1 MIRTEPPVFKG
12 FSAFTRSKVLK
23 NRLKVLTFVGSPL
36 LTGGFILF
44 LKDFTNL
51 YIIRILRMLS
61 YLKSLDNKGFQ
72 AFSQL
77 KPNIIFYVFTILNF
91 ELYSVGNPLLTSVS
105 ESYLNKKWLKPVKV
119 FTCNLLTC
127 LISSAKL
134 LRVPIFSPEYPKF
147 KLVWGGGGSVLAEC
161 G

>member
-1 MIRTEPPVFKG
+1 MGMHP
-12 FSAFTRSKVLK
+12 
-23 NRLKVLTFVGSPL
+23 
-36 LTGGFILF
+36 
-44 LKDFTNL
+44 L

-127 LISSAKL
+127 LIFSTKL

-147 KLVWGGGGSVLAEC
+147 KLVWGGGG
-161 G
+161 